1 MPSKSKS
8 RRPGSKRRRSSSRRR
23 SLHRYNPNRK
33 AVRRSRR
40 TCKSGIAISKGTRE
54 GEYQLINNVKTYCE
68 QQVSYRDS
76 HGYKLNFSTECAKGG
91 DWIRIFSRKISCAPK
106 FCLYAPHASYAA
118 ELEKLYPGKKL
129 MLRVLSREQRNLTDE
144 QLNKMKERVDKFV
157 ALGVAPNVID
167 VVSCPD
173 VKTGDKL
180 YLMLM
185 ERLGP
190 LATTTGRAK
199 IDDRKAVFLAALETL
214 RKAHDAGWCIKN
226 LDSDNIMLNEQ
237 RNQVAFLDLDKAE
250 QYATLSMENA
260 AKDVYDLLKAFDLRL
275 QSTFKFAEAKRADT
289 LNDLYGATKDSFIA
303 TNTFTVKK

>member
-8 RRPGSKRRRSSSRRR
+8 RRSGSKKRRSSSRRR

-33 AVRRSRR
+33 VIRRSRR
-40 TCKSGIAISKGTRE
+40 TCKPGVTISKGTRE
-54 GEYQLINNVKTYCE
+54 GEYQLINNVKTYCD
-68 QQVSYRDS
+68 QNVSYRDS
-76 HGYKLNFSTECAKGG
+76 HGYKLNFGTSCEVGG
-91 DWIRIFSRKISCAPK
+91 DWVRWFSRKITCARK
-106 FCLYAPHASYAA
+106 FCLYAPHPSYSA
-118 ELEKLYPGKKL
+118 EIEKAWPGKKL
-129 MLRVLSREQRNLTDE
+129 MLRVLSHEQRNLTDDAVA
-144 QLNKMKERVDKFV
+144 KMQSRAEGF
-157 ALGVAPNVID
+157 ASLGVGPK
-167 VVSCPD
+167 VVFNASCPD
-173 VKTGDKL
+173 TKTGDKL
-180 YLMLM
+180 YLLLL

-199 IDDRKAVFLAALETL
+199 IADRQAVFLAALETL
-214 RKAHDAGWCIKN
+214 RKAHDAGWFINN

-250 QYATLSMENA
+250 QYTTLSMENA

-275 QSTFKFAEAKRADT
+275 QSTFKLAEAKRADT